1 MKGGCSWINSIH
13 DDVGDDVNNDDGSDV
28 YVDAKYDVRNVIHGM
43 KAH

>member
-13 DDVGDDVNNDDGSDV
+13 DDVGNDVGDDGSDV
-28 YVDAKYDVRNVIHGM
+28 YVYVKYDVRNVIHGV